1 MDPSQLQHKIH
12 FASDSEISKK
22 PSTSETTQTRSK
34 RTKRLSDDQPG
45 DVFSLFQT
53 EMREMLGSFMDKQ
66 NSRLDSLEKHITE
79 IKRQNECI
87 KSTNKEIEKSLGYI
101 SDQVSDLQTKIKFLE
116 EDREKL
122 MESCN
127 FLQNKIEI
135 IERNAIKSQIEVR
148 CVPKRITETKRDLF
162 SLIQKLSSHLNVEL
176 NVCDLRDV
184 QRIPNKRDQ
193 LNSTLIVEF
202 SNTIIKSEFLSAI
215 KNYRKNKMGPA
226 LNTIH
231 LGLLGY
237 NKPIYVSDSLT
248 SKTRK
253 LFYLS
258 REAAKSK
265 GYEFCWTANDK
276 VYMRKKE
283 GQPYILIQSEEQ
295 LAKLES
301 APTSV
306 SVPLNLQNNM

>member
-1 MDPSQLQHKIH
+1 MDTSQLQHKIH

-45 DVFSLFQT
+45 DVFGLFQT
-53 EMREMLGSFMDKQ
+53 EMKEMLSSFMDNQ
-66 NSRLDSLEKHITE
+66 NTRLDALEKLVTD

-87 KSTNKEIEKSLGYI
+87 KSTNKDIEKSLGYI
-101 SDQVSDLQTKIKFLE
+101 SDQVSDLQTKIKILE
-116 EDREKL
+116 ENREQL
-122 MESCN
+122 MNSCIS
-127 FLQNKIEI
+127 LQNKIET
-135 IERNAIKSQIEVR
+135 IERNAIKYHIEVR
-148 CVPKRITETKRDLF
+148 CVPKRNMETKRDLF
-162 SLIQKLSSHLNVEL
+162 SLIQKLSSHLDIQL

-193 LNSTLIVEF
+193 SNSTLIVEF
-202 SNTIIKSEFLSAI
+202 SNTIIKSEFLTAI
-215 KNYRKNKMGPA
+215 KNYRKSKLGPA
-226 LNTIH
+226 LNTSH
-231 LGLLGY
+231 LGLLGN

-265 GYEFCWTANDK
+265 GFEFCWTANDK

-283 GQPYILIQSEEQ
+283 GQPYILIKSEEQ

-301 APTSV
+301 TPTSA
-306 SVPLNLQNNM
+306 SEPRNSQNNV